1 MMEQL
6 PMKNNNFSSS
16 GKHRTWAWIGLCT
29 ALAVYVVLSVRHI
42 RCPGLGYDEVMWA
55 SVAISSPDSSWT
67 SWRIGRWPVLLALP
81 YIGAVKGYLYAPI
94 LELFGATPL
103 SIRLPMILLGAA
115 GIALTFASARR
126 ALGITGAV
134 IIAIFLAI
142 NPEIVQRLRHD
153 LGPAALDFVLR
164 AACLL
169 LLLRYAE
176 NERSRDAV
184 LFWLLACIGVWQKL
198 TFIWYIN
205 AYVLAFILLRG
216 KAWIAGSRKGRI
228 FWSLMPH
235 FLAYL
240 AVVGWV
246 GWVYV
251 TFHVAEVQASLGSG
265 AGTPH
270 LVRIETLGRALG
282 LFFQGVESIEM
293 FHEPFVP
300 KAAGLFLTLFLGFI
314 AIGILRG
321 VKEVVI
327 HPFKGIPFRGIVV
340 VAALAITVQ
349 LTITTPADKVWH
361 RLSLEPFA
369 TWLAV
374 DGLLAVAAAV
384 ANLVARPFASSAVS
398 TVIVCFGVL
407 GNLAYMAQ
415 IHRHLDRTICAP
427 AIHQRSCNRAIQTM
441 AIWQLL
447 DLVSGSN
454 KRFVFLDW
462 GIRNQ
467 ALLMTREP
475 DRLIELPLS
484 SLTDG
489 VSGLTTGSK
498 EAKDFA
504 REYFTPD
511 GRTLF
516 VLHGPEYTCIPA
528 TRDAFFNL
536 VQSMQIPLRLSRAIT
551 ENGSIAFEVWE
562 VAR

>member
-1 MMEQL
+1 MN
-6 PMKNNNFSSS
+6 NNNFSSS
-16 GKHRTWAWIGLCT
+16 GKNRVWAWFGLCT
-29 ALAVYVVLSVRHI
+29 ALTVYVVLSVRHI

-55 SVAISSPDSSWT
+55 SVAIVSPDSSWT

-81 YIGAVKGYLYAPI
+81 YIGALKGYLYVPI
-94 LELFGATPL
+94 VKLFGATPL

-115 GIALTFASARR
+115 GIALTFASAKRVI
-126 ALGITGAV
+126 GIAGAV
-134 IIAIFLAI
+134 LIALFLAI

-176 NERSRDAV
+176 NERPRYAV
-184 LFWLLACIGVWQKL
+184 LFWLLACMGVWQKL

-216 KAWIAGSRKGRI
+216 KAWIANRRRGRI
-228 FWSLMPH
+228 FWSFVPH

-240 AVVGWV
+240 VVAAWV

-265 AGTPH
+265 AGTPP
-270 LVRIETLGRALG
+270 LVRIETLGRTLG
-282 LFFQGVESIEM
+282 LFFQGVESIQM

-321 VKEVVI
+321 VKEVVLR
-327 HPFKGIPFRGIVV
+327 PFTGIPFRGIIV

-374 DGLLAVAAAV
+374 DGLLAVATAIP
-384 ANLVARPFASSAVS
+384 NLVARPFAASAMS
-398 TVIVCFGVL
+398 TIIVFIGAL
-407 GNLAYMAQ
+407 GNVAYMAQ
-415 IHRHLDRTICAP
+415 IHRYLDTTICAP

-447 DLVSGSN
+447 DRVAVSD

-475 DRLIELPLS
+475 DRVIELPLS
-484 SLTDG
+484 SLSDG
-489 VSGLTTGSK
+489 VSGLRPDSK
-498 EAKDFA
+498 EAEDFA
-504 REYFTPD
+504 REYFKPD

-528 TRDAFFNL
+528 TRDAFFSL
-536 VQSMQIPLRLSRAIT
+536 VQSMHIPLRLSSTIT
-551 ENGSIAFEVWE
+551 EDGSVAFELWA